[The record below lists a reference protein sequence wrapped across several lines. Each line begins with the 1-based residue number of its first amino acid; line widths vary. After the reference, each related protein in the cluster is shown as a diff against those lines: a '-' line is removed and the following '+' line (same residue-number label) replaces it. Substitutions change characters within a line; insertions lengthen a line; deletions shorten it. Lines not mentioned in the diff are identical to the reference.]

1 MADEPAETPVADP
14 ADEPVVTSL
23 DWQGHRGARGLRP
36 ENTLPGF
43 ELALDLGVDTLEL
56 DLHWAADDVVVVWHD
71 PVVEPTLCS
80 GEGVSMPIRQ
90 LTSTQLRALRC
101 DRNPDPGRFPEQ
113 AAQPGTLA
121 GDDWGI
127 VGLAELFGFVA
138 GYAGSEAKTPEQR
151 ANAETVRFNVE
162 TKRKPDDPGAIGDGF
177 DGETAGPFER
187 AIIAAIGDAG
197 LTDRVSIQSFDHRSL
212 WAVRAETPA
221 IDLVALTGGGVPDF
235 AELARRGAGTWSPDQ
250 RSVTDAAVS
259 AAHGA
264 GLLVVPW
271 TVNDPAAMDRLIE
284 LGVDGIITDRPD
296 LQPSGS

>member
-1 MADEPAETPVADP
+1 M
-14 ADEPVVTSL
+14 
-23 DWQGHRGARGLRP
+23 G
-36 ENTLPGF
+36 
-43 ELALDLGVDTLEL
+43 
-56 DLHWAADDVVVVWHD
+56 
-71 PVVEPTLCS
+71 
-80 GEGVSMPIRQ
+80 
-90 LTSTQLRALRC
+90 
-101 DRNPDPGRFPEQ
+101 
-113 AAQPGTLA
+113 
-121 GDDWGI
+121 
-127 VGLAELFGFVA
+127 
-138 GYAGSEAKTPEQR
+138 
-151 ANAETVRFNVE
+151 FNVE
-162 TKRKPDDPGAIGDGF
+162 TQRKPDDPGAIGDGF
-177 DGETAGPFER
+177 DCETAGPFER

-235 AELARRGAGTWSPDQ
+235 AELARRGAGTSSPDQ

-296 LQPSGS
+296 LRPSGS